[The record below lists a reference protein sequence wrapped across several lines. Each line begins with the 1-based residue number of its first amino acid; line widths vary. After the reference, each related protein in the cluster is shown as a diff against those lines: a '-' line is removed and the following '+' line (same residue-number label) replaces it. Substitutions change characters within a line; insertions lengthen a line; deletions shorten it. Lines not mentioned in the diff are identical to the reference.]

1 MKHNVFANSE
11 TANSYDAYY
20 QTEFGKKVDEI
31 ERQIVGSLIQDVPR
45 TRMLEL
51 GCGTGHWSAYFI
63 DQGFGLTGIEISE
76 AMLKLA
82 LQKELNADFIQADSQ
97 DIPFGD
103 ESFAVVSSITMLEF
117 VDNQDSVFQE
127 IYRVLKPGG
136 WLILGCLNARS
147 VLGENKDQ
155 DETFK
160 NAQFLTAEELTNKLQ
175 RFGEPI
181 LKSGVFLITDFILL
195 DELPD
200 PGNVHP
206 VFIAAIVQKTK

>member
-1 MKHNVFANSE
+1 MKHNVFVDPE

-31 ERQIVGSLIQDVPR
+31 ERQIVSSLIQDVPR

-63 DQGFGLTGIEISE
+63 GQGFGLTGTDVSE

-82 LQKELNADFIQADSQ
+82 REKELNAGFIQADARN
-97 DIPFGD
+97 IPFED

-147 VLGENKDQ
+147 VLGENKEQ

-160 NAQFLTAEELTNKLQ
+160 NAQFITAEELTNKLQ
-175 RFGEPI
+175 LFGEPT
-181 LKSGVFLITDFILL
+181 LKSGVYLTSDFILL
-195 DELPD
+195 DETPD
-200 PGNVHP
+200 QGDVHP